1 MRFAGGSVMRVL
13 GLDGGI
19 ASVGWALLEVPDDG
33 GEGAVIA
40 CGSRCFD
47 APETDKERTPTNQ
60 IRRQKRAM
68 RRVVRRRRQRMADVR
83 EILHRHGL
91 LAGAGRDA
99 LALGVDPWEMRAAG
113 LERALIG
120 AEFAAALGHI
130 AVHRG
135 FKSNSK
141 RDRGAN
147 AADDSSK
154 MLSAIA
160 ATQARLT
167 GWRTIGELFAR
178 DKAFAERKRNRTGD
192 YSRSILRGDQ
202 EAEVRRLFAEQRR
215 LGNGLASEAL
225 EAEFIAKAFFQ
236 LPLQDSHELVG
247 FCQFEP
253 GERRTARR
261 GYSNELSRFLQRLN
275 ALTLTWRGGERRL
288 TVEELAL
295 LGRDFGVVK
304 KITFKAVRKAL
315 GLDASVRFDGIKA
328 EEEGHDVVARSGAAA
343 EGTYTFRKVLGA
355 DWAGLV
361 ARPEVL
367 DAMAEV
373 ITFRDDLDSI
383 RAGLAASGAPAG
395 AVDAVMAAVEGGE
408 FAALKGAGRLSA
420 KAARAILPGLW
431 RGLVYSEACAE
442 AGYDHAARTAVGVAD
457 IRNPVARTALAEIM
471 RQVRAVVERYGLPE
485 RMHVEL
491 ARDVGKS
498 AEERDEITRGIE
510 KRNKERDKTRAEFAE
525 LLGREPRGE
534 DLLRYELWK
543 EQNGRCLYTDA
554 EIPVRMVSASE
565 NGAQVDHI
573 LPWSRFGDD
582 SFINKTLCLAKAN
595 QEKLGRTPW
604 EWFSAERTTEEWDA
618 YVARVEGCKAMK
630 GAKKRGFYL
639 RKNAA
644 EVEERFRNRNLGDTR
659 YATRVALDLL
669 ARMYPEDG
677 TRHVLARPGA
687 LTSKLRRGWGLQGLK
702 KGADG
707 KRVEDDRHHALDAIV
722 LAATTESMVNGL
734 TRAFQDAEAKG
745 LAREFAGEFVQAP
758 WPGFRLD
765 AEAAVAAVVVSRPER
780 RKVPGEAHAA
790 TIKQVRE
797 VDGAAVVFVRKAV
810 EALTEKDLDL
820 IPVPAPYG
828 RIADPAK
835 LRGLMIEAIRAW
847 WAAGKPKDALPRMP
861 NGDAIRK
868 VRVATSDKV
877 AVSVRG
883 GTADRGD
890 MARVDVFRETDAK
903 GRVRF
908 HLVPV
913 YPHQIATMAQPPGR
927 AVVQAKPEAEWVPVD
942 GPGFEFRFSL
952 YQNSLV
958 EVQRRGEVPI
968 LGYFKGLDR
977 STGNIALASL
987 TSQLALTRG
996 IGCKTLFSFRKLNVT
1011 RLGFVTEVQQ
1021 ETRTWRGEVCT

>member
-1 MRFAGGSVMRVL
+1 MRVL

-19 ASVGWALLEVPDDG
+19 ASVGWALLEVPEDG
-33 GEGAVIA
+33 GEGQVIA

-47 APETDKERTPTNQ
+47 TPETDKERTPTNQ

-68 RRVVRRRRQRMADVR
+68 RRVVRRRAQRMAKVR
-83 EILHRHGL
+83 GILREHGL
-91 LAGAGRDA
+91 LRAGGRDG
-99 LALGVDPWEMRAAG
+99 LALGVDPWEARAAG
-113 LERALIG
+113 LERVLSG
-120 AEFAAALGHI
+120 AELAAALGHI
-130 AVHRG
+130 AAHRG

-141 RDRGAN
+141 RDRAAN

-160 ATQARLT
+160 ATQERLARY
-167 GWRTIGELFAR
+167 RTIGELFAR

-192 YSRSILRGDQ
+192 YSRSILRDDQ
-202 EAEVRRLFAEQRR
+202 AAEVRRLFAEQRR
-215 LGNGLASEAL
+215 LGNAAASEEL
-225 EAEFIAKAFFQ
+225 EAAFSAAAFFQ
-236 LPLQDSHELVG
+236 RPLQDSDALVG
-247 FCQFEP
+247 FCPFER
-253 GERRTARR
+253 GERRAARR
-261 GYSNELSRFLQRLN
+261 GYSNELSRFLQKLN
-275 ALTLTWRGGERRL
+275 TLTLAWRGGGRRL
-288 TVEELAL
+288 SADEIAL
-295 LGRDFGVVK
+295 LSRDFGAVK

-315 GLDASVRFDGIKA
+315 DLDPSVRFDGIK
-328 EEEGHDVVARSGAAA
+328 EEEEKHDVVARSGAAA
-343 EGTYTFRKVLGA
+343 EGTATLRGALGA
-355 DWAGLV
+355 QWPALA

-383 RAGLAASGAPAG
+383 RAGLAATGAPEA
-395 AVDAVMAAVEGGE
+395 AVVAVMAAVERGACGE
-408 FAALKGAGRLSA
+408 FKGAGRVSA
-420 KAARAILPGLW
+420 KAARSIMPHLR

-442 AGYDHAARTAVGVAD
+442 AGYDHAARMAVGVAD
-457 IRNPVARTALAEIM
+457 IKNPVARTALAEIL
-471 RQVRAVVERYGLPE
+471 RQVRAVVEAHGLPE

-498 AEERDEITRGIE
+498 TEERDEITRGIE
-510 KRNKERDKTRAEFAE
+510 KKNKERDKTRGRFEA
-525 LLGREPRGE
+525 LLGRAPRGD
-534 DLLRYELWK
+534 DLLRFELWE
-543 EQNGRCLYTDA
+543 EQNGRCLYTYA

-582 SFINKTLCLAKAN
+582 SFANKTLCLAKAN
-595 QEKLGRTPW
+595 QEKAGRTPYEWLGEGPQW
-604 EWFSAERTTEEWDA
+604 ERF
-618 YVARVEGCKAMK
+618 VACVEGCKGMK
-630 GAKKRGFYL
+630 GRKKRGFYL

-644 EVEERFRNRNLGDTR
+644 EVEEGFRNKNLGDTR

-669 ARMYPEDG
+669 ARMYPDDG
-677 TRHVLARPGA
+677 TKHVLARPGA

-702 KGADG
+702 KGEDG
-707 KRVEDDRHHALDAIV
+707 KRIEDDRHHALDAIV
-722 LAATTESMVNGL
+722 LAATTESMVNRL
-734 TRAFQDAEAKG
+734 TRAFQDAEKKG
-745 LAREFAGEFVQAP
+745 LAREFAGEFVPPP

-765 AEAAVAAVVVSRPER
+765 AEAAVARVVVARPER

-797 VDGAAVVFVRKAV
+797 VEGAPVVFIRKGV
-810 EALTEKDLDL
+810 EALTEKDIDL

-835 LRGLMIEAIRAW
+835 LRGLMIAAIRAW
-847 WAAGKPKDALPRMP
+847 WAAGKPKDAMPRMP

-868 VRVATSDKV
+868 VRVQTSDKV
-877 AVSVRG
+877 AVAVRG

-908 HLVPV
+908 HLVPI
-913 YPHQIATMAQPPGR
+913 YPHQIVTMERPPGR
-927 AVVQAKPEAEWVPVD
+927 AVVAYKPDDEWTPVE

-958 EVQRRGEVPI
+958 EVTKPDGEVI
-968 LGYFKGLDR
+968 SGYFKGLHR
-977 STGNIALASL
+977 GTGAINIART
-987 TSQLALTRG
+987 TSSRDMTAG
-996 IGCKTLFSFRKLNVT
+996 IGAKTLNSFRKLNIT
-1011 RLGFVTEVQQ
+1011 RLGSISEVLQ
-1021 ETRTWRGEVCT
+1021 ETRTWRGEACM